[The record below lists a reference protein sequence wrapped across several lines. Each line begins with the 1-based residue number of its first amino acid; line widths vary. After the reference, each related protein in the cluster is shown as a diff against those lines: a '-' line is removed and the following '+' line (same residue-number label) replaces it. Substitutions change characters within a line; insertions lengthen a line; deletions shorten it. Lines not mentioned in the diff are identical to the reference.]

1 MKKIF
6 LVAGC
11 CFLMTNL
18 FAQEQLDTEN
28 KKKLDPRQINLSNRS
43 NDHLMIQIGYTGWS
57 AIPDTINTKGLS
69 RSFNM
74 YFMLDMPFKTNKRF
88 SAAAGVGIATDN
100 IYFDKTSIGIKEISG
115 PLKFKNVADTN
126 YFKKYKLGTAWAE
139 VPLELRFTND
149 PTNSKK
155 SIKAALGVK
164 VGTLLNAHTKGKNL
178 LNKAGSPVNSYT
190 EKLNSKKY
198 FNTTRVALTGRFGK
212 GNFSMFGTYQVGPLF
227 KEAQGPAVKPFT
239 IGFAISGL

>member
-1 MKKIF
+1 MI
-6 LVAGC
+6 V
-11 CFLMTNL
+11 NL
-18 FAQEQLDTEN
+18 FAQEQLDSEN

-43 NDHLMIQIGYTGWS
+43 NDHIVIQLGYSGW
-57 AIPDTINTKGLS
+57 AGIPDTINTKGLS

-74 YFMLDMPFKTNKRF
+74 YFMLDKPFKTNKRL
-88 SAAAGVGIATDN
+88 SVAAGVGIATDN
-100 IYFDKTSIGIKEISG
+100 IFFDKTSIGIKEISG

-139 VPLELRFTND
+139 VPLELRFTKD
-149 PTNSKK
+149 PTNNKK

-178 LNKAGSPVNSYT
+178 LNKSGTTVNNYS

-198 FNTTRVALTGRFGK
+198 FNTTRVQLTGRFGM
-212 GNFSMFGTYQVGPLF
+212 GNLSVFGNYQIGSLF
-227 KEAQGPAVKPFT
+227 KEALGPSIKTFT
-239 IGFAISGL
+239 IGIAISGL